1 MPPLPGDLGFM
12 AVPGTVPVNHVL
24 LYAGEDADG
33 NKLWVHCAS
42 GTGVVLNSP
51 DYVTQYRRRNDVDLE
66 GDLVPAALDVEEAGA
81 SG

>member
-1 MPPLPGDLGFM
+1 MPVGASVSLNACTPSGSMPG
-12 AVPGTVPVNHVL
+12 PQI
-24 LYAGEDADG
+24 
-33 NKLWVHCAS
+33 AS

-66 GDLVPAALDVEEAGA
+66 GDLVPAALDVEEAGT